1 METPPRGFASPPTAR
16 RRSESDASLPAAY
29 GSRYSRRVFAP
40 QTPVGRIGEKAL
52 LRHIRSRIE
61 PGRGVVVGVGD
72 DAAAVET
79 GPLTLV
85 TTDSLVEGIHFH
97 REWTSDALLGR
108 KALSVNLSDIDAMGG
123 VPTYAVVSLCLPSET
138 PFAFVEGLY
147 DGLLSRAAETEV
159 QIVGG
164 NLSGT
169 SGAIVVDVTVL
180 GQGDPVLR
188 RSGARPG
195 DVALVTGTLGAA
207 AMGLRLF
214 REGKRLHAVGEGQPV
229 RRCLVAQVD
238 PAPPLGFGNA
248 AARNDLAHAAIDLSD
263 GLSGDLLA
271 LCEESGV
278 SAWVDGE
285 ALPVDAAAAALEL
298 ERGGDPTKVAL
309 HGGEDYQLLLAA
321 SPEAVPQ
328 LRELAGRMKIGL
340 TVVGGFAAGPPAMS
354 LRTAKGS
361 TPLAPMS
368 HEHFG
373 GG

>member
-1 METPPRGFASPPTAR
+1 VAGV
-16 RRSESDASLPAAY
+16 AA
-29 GSRYSRRVFAP
+29 SRYIRRVFP
-40 QTPVGRIGEKAL
+40 PHTPVGRIGEKAL
-52 LRHIRSRIE
+52 LRHIRSRIS

-85 TTDSLVEGIHFH
+85 TTDSLVEGIHFR

-123 VPTYAVVSLCLPSET
+123 VSRYAVVSLCLPAET

-147 DGLLSRAAETEV
+147 DGLLSRAAQTDV

-169 SGAIVVDVTVL
+169 SDAIVVDVTVL
-180 GQGDPVLR
+180 GQGDSILR

-214 REGKRLHAVGEGQPV
+214 GDGKRLHAVGEADAPV
-229 RRCLVAQVD
+229 RRCLTAQVD
-238 PAPPLGFGNA
+238 PAPPLGFGHA

-271 LCEESGV
+271 LCHESGV
-278 SAWVDGE
+278 SAWVDGD
-285 ALPVDAAAAALEL
+285 ALPVDPAAASLEL
-298 ERGGDPTKVAL
+298 ERGGDPTSLAL
-309 HGGEDYQLLLAA
+309 HGGEDYELLLAA

-328 LRELAGRMKIGL
+328 LRDLAARMKVPL
-340 TVVGGFAAGPPAMS
+340 TVVGGFADGEPVLS
-354 LRTAKGS
+354 LRTAKGV
-361 TPLAPMS
+361 TPLVPRS

-373 GG
+373 SA